1 MTDKDNAKNFN
12 LKQFNLD
19 FEEDLKKRNAER
31 YKREDATLKQLNTT
45 IERPHV
51 INMSVGE
58 ILVGIKDTWF
68 GIMDDLLMLKFNAST
83 FTKDDRL
90 IFIGLTIVIIV
101 ILTYIIHY
109 LSNIGDEYNKKEKIV
124 KIYHI
129 NQSNLQ

>member
-31 YKREDATLKQLNTT
+31 YKREDTTLKQLNTT
-45 IERPHV
+45 IEQSHI

-68 GIMDDLLMLKFNAST
+68 GIMDDILMLKFNIRT

-90 IFIGLTIVIIV
+90 FFIGLTIVIIV

-129 NQSNLQ
+129 NRSTP